1 MITVHKSFLQ
11 PKRVAIDLG
20 TLEEGLLNKKIGD
33 SLTIGEPLLKQ
44 VTVEPFS
51 PLSGKVVQIV
61 TKLDAQNQETL
72 SLIIENDFKNTVYPP
87 IIKKPIDELII
98 TYFKPTH
105 KLERLTF
112 NNDLT
117 LIVNLVHDNEPFVSI
132 DPKMI
137 EEQSEDL
144 LNTLASLHSIWHYK
158 SIILLTK
165 DGIRSKWFNA
175 SSLPITVK
183 KIKLEAHSDAV
194 YKLINKTFNGA
205 LYHKKAYNYLTLNSL
220 IKLSDL
226 ITNHRPSILTSLT
239 ISGDAITTP
248 MVLTVRVGTLFSELK
263 RVFNGFK
270 NHEAITMHKN
280 RIIENSV
287 ITHEQFSVT
296 EEMSSIHCQVF
307 KEREVYD
314 CIKCGACNDICPVG
328 ILPSKIMHSL
338 NQGIALDY
346 MKSNICIECG
356 LCAYICPSKIPVMNY
371 VIDAKKIL
379 KGES

>member
-20 TLEEGLLNKKIGD
+20 TLEEGLLTKKIGD
-33 SLTIGEPLLKQ
+33 LITIGEPLLNQ

-61 TKLDAQNQETL
+61 TKLDVFNQETL
-72 SLIIENDFKNTVYPP
+72 SLIVENDFKNTVYPS

-105 KLERLTF
+105 QLERLTY
-112 NNDLT
+112 NNNLD

-137 EEQSEDL
+137 EEMKEDL
-144 LNTLASLHSIWHYK
+144 LNTLASLHSIWNFK

-165 DGIRSKWFNA
+165 DGIRSKWFNG
-175 SSLPITVK
+175 SSLPLVVK
-183 KIKLEAHSDAV
+183 KIKLESKADAV
-194 YKLINKTFNGA
+194 YKLINKMFNGA

-220 IKLSDL
+220 IKLNDM
-226 ITNHRPSILTSLT
+226 ITNHRPSILTQLT
-239 ISGDAITTP
+239 ISGDAIANP
-248 MVLTVRVGTLFSELK
+248 LVVTVRVGTLFSELK

-270 NHEAITMHKN
+270 NHEAITMHMN
-280 RIIENSV
+280 RIVENNV
-287 ITHEQFSVT
+287 ITHEQFSIT
-296 EEMSSIHCQVF
+296 ETMSSIHVQVF

-328 ILPSKIMHSL
+328 ILPSKIMHNL

-346 MKSNICIECG
+346 MKSNLCIECG
-356 LCAYICPSKIPVMNY
+356 LCAYICPSKIPVMQY
-371 VIDAKKIL
+371 VKEAKTIL